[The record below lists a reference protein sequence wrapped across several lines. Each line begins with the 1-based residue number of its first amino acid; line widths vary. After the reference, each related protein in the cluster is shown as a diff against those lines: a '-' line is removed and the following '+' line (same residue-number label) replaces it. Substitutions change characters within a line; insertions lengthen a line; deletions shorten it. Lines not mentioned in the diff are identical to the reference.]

1 MKLSALLIFA
11 AALANGQIDRTLH
24 FLTAPP
30 PAALEEAATLLRTVG
45 GIGQLRLDPLNPA
58 IDIRGSASEIL
69 LAEWLVNQLD
79 RPGGPP
85 TREYRLPGN
94 QDDVI
99 RVAFLANNTG
109 ARDLQEL
116 LTTLRTVAG
125 LQRIAQYNAAHAI
138 AWRGK
143 TAEANLAAWLIRQL
157 DTPAGA
163 GAPGAHQYTGNGDD
177 VTRVFFSPRLQAT
190 QDREAVL
197 AATRAKLRITRSS
210 TSTGAAAVVL
220 RDTAA
225 RIERAAQLIES
236 RQ

>member
-45 GIGQLRLDPLNPA
+45 GIGQLRLDPLNTA

-99 RVAFLANNTG
+99 RVFL
-109 ARDLQEL
+109 
-116 LTTLRTVAG
+116 
-125 LQRIAQYNAAHAI
+125 
-138 AWRGK
+138 
-143 TAEANLAAWLIRQL
+143 
-157 DTPAGA
+157 
-163 GAPGAHQYTGNGDD
+163 
-177 VTRVFFSPRLQAT
+177 SPRLQAT